1 MGTPTVL
8 AYISYN
14 VCLRGLDPAAPQHA
28 QAHAHKQTHAQTH
41 IHTRAHTRT
50 RTCKHT
56 HSHTHSHTHTHT
68 PLPARNPFLFDSGD
82 EFPALIANRGGRS
95 DSSLLQ
101 PFSNPH
107 TIRLPLQGQVQTH
120 ARTYISVHALL
131 SACSVLHTRRIY
143 HDGHLQE
150 RKKEERKKLRRQ

>member
-1 MGTPTVL
+1 MHNRDTPRISSMGTPTVL

-68 PLPARNPFLFDSGD
+68 HLCLRVIRFFLTVVTSFQPLLPT
-82 EFPALIANRGGRS
+82 EGGGATPRS
-95 DSSLLQ
+95 CSHS
-101 PFSNPH
+101 P
-107 TIRLPLQGQVQTH
+107 IRTRYDFHCKGKCKHTH
-120 ARTYISVHALL
+120 ARTYQCMLF
-131 SACSVLHTRRIY
+131 
-143 HDGHLQE
+143 
-150 RKKEERKKLRRQ
+150 